1 MTRLFLLLP
10 ALALANCVSVLPKPA
25 PAPDVYT
32 LSFQADDAPSAPLN
46 GQPIVVSIEPPNM
59 SRLEAGANI
68 VWRMTDGRL
77 AIQPG
82 VEWAGPSPVLLQGLA
97 TEAIDRTGAGKVIAI
112 RDAAGIAG
120 AFELLWDVRA
130 FHAVDAGEQALNAE
144 IVFAAKLID
153 RRSRI
158 IIGAQTFRKTA
169 PLGAR
174 TGAAAAE
181 ALSAAA
187 RNAAMAL
194 GAWASALAQAPLRR
208 RRQRVDLGARRVIQK
223 PSALTNRG
231 DHGLPLQRHP
241 SAIARVDRQISG
253 AVL

>member
-25 PAPDVYT
+25 PAPDVYA

-194 GAWASALAQAPLRR
+194 GAWASALAQTAAAAPPP
-208 RRQRVDLGARRVIQK
+208 A
-223 PSALTNRG
+223 S
-231 DHGLPLQRHP
+231 
-241 SAIARVDRQISG
+241 
-253 AVL
+253 